1 MQTLWF
7 GAFSFS
13 YPSQR
18 RGLAA
23 LLAVALLAALV
34 TVPVFAHGEK
44 DAKDHDHDHDQH
56 AEMAA
61 KDAMAGGEAAKAAL
75 LRNWEGVNKKLVA
88 LAEAIPAENY
98 GWRPME
104 GVRSVS
110 ETFMHVAGANY
121 FLSSPFGTEMPEGV
135 RELEQITDKAK
146 VVETLQDS
154 IDKAGT
160 ALKNLD
166 VTRGTEELDLFGRT
180 MTRNDVVLILLSH
193 AHEHLGQAIAYARS
207 NEIVPPWSQPQPA
220 DDEGDDSGEEDSG
233 R

>member
-1 MQTLWF
+1 MQTPRF
-7 GAFSFS
+7 GAFPFS
-13 YPSQR
+13 HLLQR

-23 LLAVALLAALV
+23 LLAIALLATLFTA
-34 TVPVFAHGEK
+34 PAFAHGDK
-44 DAKDHDHDHDQH
+44 DAKDHDHDHDH

-61 KDAMAGGEAAKAAL
+61 KEAMAGGEAAKAAL
-75 LRNWEGVNKKLVA
+75 LRNWEGVNKKLVD
-88 LAEAIPAENY
+88 LAEAIPAEHY

-154 IDKAGT
+154 IDKAGA
-160 ALKNLD
+160 ALKDLD
-166 VTRGTEELDLFGRT
+166 VSRGAEELNLFGRT

-207 NEIVPPWSQPQPA
+207 NEIVPPWSRPQPA
-220 DDEGDDSGEEDSG
+220 DDGADDSGDDDSG

>member
-1 MQTLWF
+1 MQTLRL
-7 GAFSFS
+7 GASPYS
-13 YPSQR
+13 RSPRR
-18 RGLAA
+18 RGLAT
-23 LLAVALLAALV
+23 LLAVALLA
-34 TVPVFAHGEK
+34 TVLSLPAFAHGE
-44 DAKDHDHDHDQH
+44 KDHDHDHDKH

-61 KDAMAGGEAAKAAL
+61 KEAMAGGEAAKAAL
-75 LRNWEGVNKKLVA
+75 LRNWEGVNQKLVA
-88 LAEAIPAENY
+88 LAEAIPAEDY

-146 VVETLQDS
+146 VLATLQDS

-160 ALKNLD
+160 ALKDLD
-166 VTRGTEELDLFGRT
+166 VTRGAEELSLFGRT

-220 DDEGDDSGEEDSG
+220 DDGEAEEGDDSG